1 MGIIVA
7 LLAHNGS
14 LILDIIASKKG
25 PVVEL
30 AKVVATNAKVI
41 SLLALS
47 AKAAQRN

>member
-14 LILDIIASKKG
+14 SILDIITSKKG
-25 PVVEL
+25 LVVEL

-41 SLLALS
+41 SLLAL
-47 AKAAQRN
+47 